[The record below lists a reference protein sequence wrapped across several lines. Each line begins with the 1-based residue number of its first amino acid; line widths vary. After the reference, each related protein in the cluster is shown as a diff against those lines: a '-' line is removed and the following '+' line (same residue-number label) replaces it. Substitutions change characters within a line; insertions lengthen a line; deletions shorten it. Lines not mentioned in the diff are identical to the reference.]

1 MCTKRVTLTALALIF
16 GLSTAALAQNAP
28 LPVPATQPAQA
39 PSSQTSQ
46 QNLPSGQVHGAVRI
60 SLDQAI
66 QLAMQNNHTL
76 KAARTTIQQSE
87 AQEITANLR
96 PNPVLTADAQFIP
109 IFQPSEFTADYI
121 NTTAQFDLGLSY
133 LFERGKKRQ
142 HRLQAAQDATDQT
155 KSTVADNERTL
166 TFNVAAQFFS
176 VQLAEST
183 LDLALQDMKSF
194 QKTVDISEARY
205 KAGDISE
212 VDYLK
217 IKLQLL
223 QFQSDV
229 SQAQLAKTQ
238 ALVGLRQLLGYLSV
252 PEDFDVT
259 GDFEYKPVTLKL
271 EDLQQLAL
279 QNRPDFRAAQQG
291 VTAAKSQYEL
301 AKANGKVDVTGTFN
315 YDHVSDANTGSFFG
329 SFQIP
334 IFNRNQGEIARTN
347 YAINQ
352 AQELELAASDQVLSD
367 VLTAYEG
374 VRDNDKVVSL
384 YLGGYLNAAQ
394 QSRDITEY
402 SYKRGAASL
411 LDFLDAERSY
421 RATELAYRQS
431 LASYLSAVEQ
441 LREAVGTRSLP

>member
-1 MCTKRVTLTALALIF
+1 MRVKRVRFAMLIF
-16 GLSTAALAQNAP
+16 LLCFVSLISSRNSNAQNP
-28 LPVPATQPAQA
+28 PPQQPAVAPAPKIQA
-39 PSSQTSQ
+39 PSVQS
-46 QNLPSGQVHGAVRI
+46 HGAVRL
-60 SLDQAI
+60 SLDEAI
-66 QLAMQNNHTL
+66 QLALQNNHNL
-76 KAARTTIQQSE
+76 KAAETTIQQNQ

-96 PNPVLTADAQFIP
+96 PNPVFTADVQFLP
-109 IFQPSEFTADYI
+109 IFQPENFTATYI
-121 NTTAQFDLGLSY
+121 DNVVQFDLGVSY

-142 HRLQAAQDATDQT
+142 HRLQAAQDTTAQT

-166 TFNVAAQFFS
+166 TFNVASQFFS

-183 LDLALQDMKSF
+183 LDLAIEDMKSF
-194 QKTVDISEARY
+194 QNTVDISLARY

-212 VDYLK
+212 GDYLK

-229 SQAQLAKTQ
+229 SQAQLAKIQ
-238 ALVGLRQLLGYLSV
+238 ALVGLRQFLGYHTV
-252 PEDFDVT
+252 GADFDVSA
-259 GDFEYKPVTLKL
+259 DFDYLPVTVKL
-271 EDLQQLAL
+271 EDLQAKAL
-279 QNRPDFRAAQQG
+279 QSRADLRAAQQG
-291 VTAAKSQYEL
+291 VIAAKSQYEL

-315 YDHVSDANTGSFFG
+315 YDHVSETNTGSLFG

-352 AQELELAASDQVLSD
+352 AQELELAANDQVLSD
-367 VLTAYEG
+367 VLTAYEA
-374 VRDNDKVVSL
+374 VRDNDQVVSL
-384 YLGGYLNAAQ
+384 YRSGYLDAAK

-431 LASYLSAVEQ
+431 LAAYLTAVEQ
-441 LREAVGTRSLP
+441 LREAVGVRNLP